1 MQFAQVPGYVT
12 GVPGYGT
19 CDLSDPMRSF
29 NASSNWLLAQYKR
42 LASWGG
48 GRSMILIRR
57 PPQSVEHVRLQQQSS
72 DQKSTP
78 PALMPVAS
86 KRGVLLAPALPHGKH
101 SQQVNLVVSSPD
113 ASCHQAWNTVAIG
126 PAAPALPPGKHSQ
139 SASLVGSSPD
149 ASCQQAWST
158 VAIGPAAP
166 ALPHGRRL
174 TNDYNC
180 HDRTCISSCAGTLQS

>member
-1 MQFAQVPGYVT
+1 
-12 GVPGYGT
+12 
-19 CDLSDPMRSF
+19 
-29 NASSNWLLAQYKR
+29 
-42 LASWGG
+42 
-48 GRSMILIRR
+48 MILIRR

-101 SQQVNLVVSSPD
+101 SQPVNLVVSSPD
-113 ASCHQAWNTVAIG
+113 ASC
-126 PAAPALPPGKHSQ
+126 
-139 SASLVGSSPD
+139 
-149 ASCQQAWST
+149 QQAWTT

-180 HDRTCISSCAGTLQS
+180 HDRTCTSSCAGTLQS

>member
-29 NASSNWLLAQYKR
+29 NASNNWLLAQYKR

-101 SQQVNLVVSSPD
+101 SQPVNLVVSSPD

-149 ASCQQAWST
+149 ASCQQAWNT

>member
-1 MQFAQVPGYVT
+1 
-12 GVPGYGT
+12 
-19 CDLSDPMRSF
+19 
-29 NASSNWLLAQYKR
+29 
-42 LASWGG
+42 
-48 GRSMILIRR
+48 MILIRR

-101 SQQVNLVVSSPD
+101 SQPVNLVVSSPD
-113 ASCHQAWNTVAIG
+113 ASCHQAWNTVAIR

-139 SASLVGSSPD
+139 SANLVGSSPD
-149 ASCQQAWST
+149 ASCQQAWIT
-158 VAIGPAAP
+158 VATGPAAP

-180 HDRTCISSCAGTLQS
+180 HDRTCTSSCAGTLQS

>member
-1 MQFAQVPGYVT
+1 
-12 GVPGYGT
+12 
-19 CDLSDPMRSF
+19 
-29 NASSNWLLAQYKR
+29 
-42 LASWGG
+42 
-48 GRSMILIRR
+48 MILIRR

-78 PALMPVAS
+78 PALMPVGS

-101 SQQVNLVVSSPD
+101 SQPVNLVVSSPD

>member
-29 NASSNWLLAQYKR
+29 NASNNWLLAQYKR

-101 SQQVNLVVSSPD
+101 SQPVNLVVSSPD
-113 ASCHQAWNTVAIG
+113 ASCHQAWSTVVIG
-126 PAAPALPPGKHSQ
+126 SAAPALPPGKHSQ

-149 ASCQQAWST
+149 ASCQQAWNT